1 MSGRHRP
8 DSPEESGRRRL
19 WVPVAVLSVV
29 SLAGAA
35 VSWAVAHPT
44 VDTSPRAEVRAGAS
58 AGPVVSHGAGRKRQT
73 AAGQGQRRRPVPPRA
88 LPAAGVPRAVVVDAL
103 AIDVPVLSIE
113 SQGRTLE
120 PPSDP
125 QVLGWW
131 SGGARP
137 GAARGSALVTG
148 HTVHDGGGALD
159 DLETLRAGAE
169 VRVRTERGSIR
180 YVVDSVRVLDKDTI
194 ARQAPRLFSQEVR
207 GRLVLV
213 TCEGWDGTGYRSN
226 VVVTATPTS

>member
-1 MSGRHRP
+1 MRDRHRA
-8 DSPEESGRRRL
+8 DIPEGSGRRRL

-44 VDTSPRAEVRAGAS
+44 VDPSPGAEVRAGSS
-58 AGPVVSHGAGRKRQT
+58 AGPVVSHGGERTRAP
-73 AAGQGQRRRPVPPRA
+73 AAGQGQRPRAAPRRA
-88 LPAAGVPRAVVVDAL
+88 LPEAGAPRAVIVDAL
-103 AIDVPVLSIE
+103 AIDVPVLPIE

-131 SGGARP
+131 SDGARP

-180 YVVDSVRVLDKDTI
+180 YVVDSVRVLDKDAI
-194 ARQAPRLFSQEVR
+194 ARRAPQLFSQEVH

-226 VVVTATPTS
+226 VVVTATPAS

>member
-1 MSGRHRP
+1 MP
-8 DSPEESGRRRL
+8 A
-19 WVPVAVLSVV
+19 AVLSVM

-35 VSWAVAHPT
+35 VIWAVEHPP
-44 VDTSPRAEVRAGAS
+44 VGTSSGSEVRTGSPAAPVTSRRAESEPATSAS
-58 AGPVVSHGAGRKRQT
+58 
-73 AAGQGQRRRPVPPRA
+73 QGQRHRTARPRA
-88 LPAAGVPRAVVVDAL
+88 LPAAGVPRAVVVEAL
-103 AIDVPVLSIE
+103 AIDVPVLPIE
-113 SQGRTLE
+113 SQGRALE

-131 SGGARP
+131 SDGARP
-137 GAARGSALVTG
+137 GSVRGSALVTG

-159 DLETLRAGAE
+159 DLETLRAGAV
-169 VRVRTERGSIR
+169 VRVRTDRGSIR

-194 ARQAPRLFSQEVR
+194 ARQAPQLFSQQVH

>member
-1 MSGRHRP
+1 MSLTG
-8 DSPEESGRRRL
+8 
-19 WVPVAVLSVV
+19 AVLGWAFQHD
-29 SLAGAA
+29 SLDASPRPPDQEATAAPAATQGAA
-35 VSWAVAHPT
+35 RERVT
-44 VDTSPRAEVRAGAS
+44 AS
-58 AGPVVSHGAGRKRQT
+58 SGPQKQRGPVR
-73 AAGQGQRRRPVPPRA
+73 PRA
-88 LPAAGVPRAVVVDAL
+88 LPATGVPRAVVVDAL

-113 SQGRTLE
+113 STGRTLE

-226 VVVTATPTS
+226 VVVTATPAS

>member
-1 MSGRHRP
+1 M
-8 DSPEESGRRRL
+8 
-19 WVPVAVLSVV
+19 

-35 VSWAVAHPT
+35 VTWAVEHPT
-44 VDTSPRAEVRAGAS
+44 VDTSPVPEVRAGS
-58 AGPVVSHGAGRKRQT
+58 PRGPAAAHPATRKPAA
-73 AAGQGQRRRPVPPRA
+73 AAGQRQRRHPVRPRA
-88 LPAAGVPRAVVVDAL
+88 LPAAGAPRAVLIDAL
-103 AIDVPVLSIE
+103 AIEVPVLSIRSE
-113 SQGRTLE
+113 GRSLE
-120 PPSDP
+120 PPADP

-169 VRVRTERGSIR
+169 VRVRTRRGTIR
-180 YVVDSVRVLDKDTI
+180 YVVGSVRVLDKDTI
-194 ARQAPRLFSQEVR
+194 ARQAPRLFSQQVR

-213 TCEGWDGTGYRSN
+213 TCEGWDGSGYRSN
-226 VVVTATPTS
+226 VVVTASPRA

>member
-1 MSGRHRP
+1 
-8 DSPEESGRRRL
+8 
-19 WVPVAVLSVV
+19 VAVLSAV

-35 VSWAVAHPT
+35 LSWASEHEAT
-44 VDTSPRAEVRAGAS
+44 DTSSHREVLEATPAAPVASQRAARTRA
-58 AGPVVSHGAGRKRQT
+58 T
-73 AAGQGQRRRPVPPRA
+73 AEGQRRQRGPVRPRA
-88 LPAAGVPRAVVVDAL
+88 LPAAGIPRAVVVDAL

-113 SQGRTLE
+113 SRGRTLE
-120 PPSDP
+120 PPADP

-131 SGGARP
+131 SDGARP

-169 VRVRTERGSIR
+169 VRVRTGRGSIS
-180 YVVDSVRVLDKDTI
+180 YVVESVQVLDKDTI
-194 ARQAPRLFSQEVR
+194 ARRAPRLFSQQVP

-226 VVVTATPTS
+226 VVVTATPAA